1 MHLSNRIKR
10 QDLDKGRQICSD
22 AELLAG
28 DRHGEVSAKRSS
40 QLEPD
45 GVGCSAVKDSDTQAV
60 FEPAI
65 EQFDL
70 PAVPIQ
76 FGDDGG
82 AGLPLIGPECQ
93 LAPFQAVTSTPFCV
107 IWTRS
112 DQSN

>member
-1 MHLSNRIKR
+1 MKR

-28 DRHGEVSAKRSS
+28 DRHGEVRAKRSL

-60 FEPAI
+60 FEPAK
-65 EQFDL
+65 ERFDL

-82 AGLPLIGPECQ
+82 AGLRLHVLECQ
-93 LAPFQAVTSTPFCV
+93 AAGVLKV
-107 IWTRS
+107 IEADAAQKS
-112 DQSN
+112 GPVFGGIGSV